1 MILPRIGARRST
13 FRLKCFSTDNVS
25 SVSNNNGNGS
35 NSNSTSIGNNANS
48 TSSAIERSSNTHW
61 DISNTKELQ
70 TSPAP
75 TEQQE
80 KTNKTLLFNVSNY
93 PLHIPE
99 QMNRS
104 DMESRIAKNISLAD
118 FTKTGKVRC
127 YNCGIMGHLSIDCS
141 KPQVMK
147 ACYFCGNP
155 GHMAR
160 QWYLF
165 AFILFYFC

>member
-1 MILPRIGARRST
+1 MILARIGARST
-13 FRLKCFSTDNVS
+13 FRLRCFSTGS
-25 SVSNNNGNGS
+25 GSNNNGNGS
-35 NSNSTSIGNNANS
+35 ISNSTTISNNTNS

-61 DISNTKELQ
+61 GVGSTNELQ
-70 TSPAP
+70 TTTPAP
-75 TEQQE
+75 TEQE
-80 KTNKTLLFNVSNY
+80 RTNKTLLFNVSNY

-104 DMESRIAKNISLAD
+104 EMESRIAKSISLAD

-160 QWYLF
+160 QWYF
-165 AFILFYFC
+165 FFYPFC